1 MAGEATRLSTTPG
14 FNRRRFCGAAV
25 AAVAT
30 GPLDLLDFDRIMP
43 PSQNQERSYRM
54 RSDIASAHPSPAP
67 PEPPILGLVSVP
79 SLHNASETVERLEAV
94 LKQRGI
100 HLFARIPHAAGA
112 REAGLSLRPNTV
124 LLFGNPQVGTPLM
137 QSRQTIGI
145 DLPLKAL
152 VWEDEAGQAWL
163 SYNDPGYLAERH
175 DIHDRTE
182 TVQTMTAAL
191 QALAGA
197 ATGA

>member
-1 MAGEATRLSTTPG
+1 MYS
-14 FNRRRFCGAAV
+14 
-25 AAVAT
+25 
-30 GPLDLLDFDRIMP
+30 DRSFAD
-43 PSQNQERSYRM
+43 PS
-54 RSDIASAHPSPAP
+54 SPAP
-67 PEPPILGLVSVP
+67 ARHSTPGLVTLP
-79 SLHNASETVERLEAV
+79 SHHSAAETLERLEAA
-94 LKQRGI
+94 LKQKGI
-100 HLFARIPHAAGA
+100 RLFARIPHATGA
-112 REAGLSLRPNTV
+112 REAGVSLRPNTV
-124 LLFGNPQVGTPLM
+124 LVFGNPQVGTPLM